1 MGMYKRQTAAHYS
14 QRKEQA
20 GVIIEHRPAQQVQ
33 AGEKYAP
40 AEQRSPL
47 GNQHISYHVYPAH
60 VFTHQVCG
68 RLIKLGEYAGKVV
81 GVCPQPVH
89 EVGEAETAAYEKQHE
104 RQHSLVRPLEPVL
117 KEQVYP
123 GYYREKC
130 RYHGKYVAE
139 PQRRAKGVEGRGYA
153 VAQEGVAHGLPCHYG
168 VFRREEALPGYGGD
182 YAQMHTHV
190 AVGTLAGAEAAVR
203 HVRQSMR

>member
-33 AGEKYAP
+33 AGEKHAP

-68 RLIKLGEYAGKVV
+68 RLIKLGEYAGQVV
-81 GVCPQPVH
+81 GIGPQPVH
-89 EVGEAETAAYEKQHE
+89 EVGKAKAAAYEKQHE
-104 RQHSLVRPLEPVL
+104 CQYSLVRPLEPVL
-117 KEQVYP
+117 EEKVYP
-123 GYYREKC
+123 GCYREKC

-139 PQRRAKGVEGRGYA
+139 PQRRAEGVECGGYA
-153 VAQEGVAHGLPCHYG
+153 VAQKWVAHGLPRHYG
-168 VFRREEALPGYGGD
+168 VFRREEALPGYG
-182 YAQMHTHV
+182 
-190 AVGTLAGAEAAVR
+190 
-203 HVRQSMR
+203 